1 MTAHLRLRQYGDLE
15 VRQSFD
21 GNNATAEAS
30 TFLLSIVSYLTQNT
44 LEKVDLESVDVDL
57 AQTDQPSFA
66 NLVGASASRTVVH
79 PGDKV
84 TLNLDF
90 APYRGETFHHR
101 LNVAIPGDLNPGR
114 YSLLVGDGASV
125 DGARLSLAPA
135 EPVTFHQALALLRS
149 FHSRRDLMVLGI
161 AAGPGLSV
169 AGEAMAQLPGSVRS
183 LWGAAATG
191 GAVGLRSAIVQEQRE
206 AMAVPIQGLL
216 RVDLEVRRRV
226 PEASDTA
233 ASVDDGAPA
242 DETAAV
248 AINDKGGV

>member
-1 MTAHLRLRQYGDLE
+1 VA
-15 VRQSFD
+15 
-21 GNNATAEAS
+21 
-30 TFLLSIVSYLTQNT
+30 
-44 LEKVDLESVDVDL
+44 
-57 AQTDQPSFA
+57 
-66 NLVGASASRTVVH
+66 
-79 PGDKV
+79 
-84 TLNLDF
+84 LNLDF
-90 APYRGETFHHR
+90 APYRGDHFHHT
-101 LNVAIPGDLNPGR
+101 LTLDLPGDLAPGR

-233 ASVDDGAPA
+233 DSGVSA